1 MTFEILP
8 AIGMIIGYGAI
19 FLGAELLTRRFRI
32 DGEYARKITHV
43 AGGLFGLLLPIMFDG
58 WFTVAIL
65 GLGFAIFLL
74 YSQEYGLIGSIHG
87 VGRETA
93 GEVYFPLGMA
103 TLFFLCTVTGSRE
116 LYAPGLL
123 ALTLGDTAAWY
134 VGSRFARR
142 HVRIFGDHK
151 SLAGSIAIGVVT
163 MVISLLILSRFSL
176 SEINPGLV
184 LLSTLGGL
192 GVAVAEAC
200 SPRGLD
206 NLTIPLVLWGIL
218 YGFGEIALAPM

>member
-1 MTFEILP
+1 MKFEVLP
-8 AIGMIIGYGAI
+8 AVGMVIGYAAI

-43 AGGLFGLLLPIMFDG
+43 AGGLFGLLLAIMFDG

-74 YSQEYGLIGSIHG
+74 YSQEHGLIRSIHG
-87 VGRETA
+87 VSRVTA
-93 GEVYFPLGMA
+93 GEVYFPLGMG

-116 LYAPGLL
+116 LWAPALL

-142 HVRIFGDHK
+142 QVRVFGDSK
-151 SLAGSIAIGVVT
+151 SLAGSIAIGIVT
-163 MVISLLILSRFSL
+163 SVISLLFLSTSTIPD
-176 SEINPGLV
+176 INAGV
-184 LLSTLGGL
+184 IVLSTLGGL
-192 GVAVAEAC
+192 GVACAEAL

-218 YGFGEIALAPM
+218 YGAGEIVLRY